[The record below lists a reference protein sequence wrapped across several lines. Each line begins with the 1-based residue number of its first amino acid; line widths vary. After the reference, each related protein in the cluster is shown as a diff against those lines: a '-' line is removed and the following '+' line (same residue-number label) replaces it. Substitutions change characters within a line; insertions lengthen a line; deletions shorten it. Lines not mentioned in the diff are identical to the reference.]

1 MTYQG
6 WKNYETWSCKLWIDN
21 DEGNY
26 KYWRAACR
34 RLWRNRDE
42 DQSKPE
48 QSQVARTRLAN
59 ELAGWILHEA
69 PDLPASFYSDILS
82 ANLREIDTYE
92 IADALFVDKDEDD
105 YVPRKTLAAQE
116 VGG

>member
-21 DEGNY
+21 DEPTY
-26 KYWRAACR
+26 KYWRGRCR
-34 RLWRNRDE
+34 SVWRQRDE
-42 DQSKPE
+42 SKSKPE
-48 QSQVARTRLAN
+48 ASQQVRTLLAN
-59 ELAGWILHEA
+59 ELYGWIADHA
-69 PDLPASFYSDILS
+69 PELPASFYSDILS

-92 IADALFVDKDEDD
+92 IADAIFADEDEDD
-105 YVPRKTLAAQE
+105 YVPRRSLAAQE